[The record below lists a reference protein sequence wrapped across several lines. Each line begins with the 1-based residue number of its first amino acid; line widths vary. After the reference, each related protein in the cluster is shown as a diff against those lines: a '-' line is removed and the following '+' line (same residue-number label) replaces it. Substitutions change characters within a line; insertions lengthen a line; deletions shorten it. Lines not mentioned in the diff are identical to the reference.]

1 MYPLVAGGAEE
12 EFEMIRILI
21 VDDEVPIANLLRM
34 SLTQHGYKCSC
45 AYSGPQ
51 AVNMLDKHAFDLVL
65 LDIMLPGFDGYDV
78 LTYIRPMQI
87 PVIFLTAKSDIN
99 DRVKGLKLGAEDYIV
114 KPFEMVEVIARI
126 EVVLRRYHK
135 SQGYLQVA
143 DIVLDLDSREVLQKG
158 EKISLTRKEFDLLV
172 IFCQNPNT
180 ALFRENLFEKVWNT
194 DFLGESRT
202 LDSHVQRIRKKLG
215 WMDRICT
222 VHKVGYR
229 LTLGED
235 EMPKY
240 IGEPDE
246 DPYEEPLEP
255 EKP

>member
-1 MYPLVAGGAEE
+1 
-12 EFEMIRILI
+12 MIRILI

-34 SLTQHGYKCSC
+34 SLTQHGYKCMC

-51 AVNMLDKHAFDLVL
+51 AVEMLDKHSFDLVL

-78 LTYIRPMQI
+78 LTYIRPTNI
-87 PVIFLTAKSDIN
+87 PVIFLTAKSDLN

-135 SQGYLQVA
+135 SQGYLKAANV
-143 DIVLDLDSREVLQKG
+143 VLDLDSREVFLDG
-158 EKISLTRKEFDLLV
+158 ERVLLTRKEFDLLV
-172 IFCQNPNT
+172 IFIQNPNT
-180 ALFRENLFEKVWNT
+180 ALFRETLFEKVWNT

-202 LDSHVQRIRKKLG
+202 LDSHVQRLRKKLG

-222 VHKVGYR
+222 VHKIGYR
-229 LTLGED
+229 LSLAEN
-235 EMPKY
+235 EMPRF
-240 IGEPDE
+240 IGASAENDFG
-246 DPYEEPLEP
+246 
-255 EKP
+255 EK

>member
-1 MYPLVAGGAEE
+1 
-12 EFEMIRILI
+12 MIRILI

-34 SLTQHGYKCSC
+34 SLTQHGYKCQC

-51 AVNMLDKHAFDLVL
+51 AVEMLDKHSFDLVL

-78 LTYIRPMQI
+78 LTYIRPTNI
-87 PVIFLTAKSDIN
+87 PVIFLTAKSDLN

-135 SQGYLQVA
+135 SQGYLKAANV
-143 DIVLDLDSREVLQKG
+143 VLDLDSREVFQDGNPVL
-158 EKISLTRKEFDLLV
+158 LTRKEFDLLV
-172 IFCQNPNT
+172 IFIQNPNT
-180 ALFRENLFEKVWNT
+180 ALFRETLFEKVWNT

-202 LDSHVQRIRKKLG
+202 LDSHVQRLRKKLN

-222 VHKVGYR
+222 VHKIGYR
-229 LTLGED
+229 LSLAED
-235 EMPKY
+235 EMPRF
-240 IGEPDE
+240 IGASAPDE
-246 DPYEEPLEP
+246 F
-255 EKP
+255 EKK